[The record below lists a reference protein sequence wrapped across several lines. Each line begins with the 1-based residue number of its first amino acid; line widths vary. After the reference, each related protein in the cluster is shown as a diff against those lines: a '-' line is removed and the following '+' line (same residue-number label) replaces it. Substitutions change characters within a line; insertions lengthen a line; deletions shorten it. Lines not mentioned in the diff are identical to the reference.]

1 MYNLFKVCIQLT
13 ISKGEYFMKKL
24 NYTAPELSIRFFADD
39 EVITAST
46 SKPTRDEDAP
56 IELPFVPAG

>member
-1 MYNLFKVCIQLT
+1 
-13 ISKGEYFMKKL
+13 MKKL